1 MHFNPDYGSIILPL
15 RYPEMSVEDLPEP
28 EEPVTIDTSQ
38 LEAVRHVVGELG
50 ATHFVVG
57 RLPVDGTFPWEHT
70 VGMEEF
76 LTRMITDP
84 EFVQRAVEAYVNR
97 SLAWIAAMLETG
109 VDAVM
114 TGDDYSDN
122 RGPIMGKELFRKFI
136 LPGIK
141 RQCEATH
148 ALGGIFIKHTDGKV
162 WELLED
168 LVDAG
173 VDAWHGIQPSIGM
186 DLRLL
191 KLRYGDKLC
200 FFGGV
205 DCDTLIAADAEGVR
219 QEVRYALRNAAPGG
233 DLVVTSSNVLQPGMK
248 LENYLAMRD
257 ELRKHGAYPIC
268 LP

>member
-1 MHFNPDYGSIILPL
+1 VDGRLAEAILGHPTLYNRGWEELNALWSGRRDEVVWDYCEAQVGLARALEWDYLRVPAVFPRGDYRPPRMTGRTSWIDEGGLEMHLNPDYGSIILPL
-15 RYPEMSVEDLPEP
+15 RYPEMSVEDLLEP

-70 VGMEEF
+70 V
-76 LTRMITDP
+76 
-84 EFVQRAVEAYVNR
+84 
-97 SLAWIAAMLETG
+97 
-109 VDAVM
+109 
-114 TGDDYSDN
+114 
-122 RGPIMGKELFRKFI
+122 
-136 LPGIK
+136 
-141 RQCEATH
+141 
-148 ALGGIFIKHTDGKV
+148 
-162 WELLED
+162 
-168 LVDAG
+168 
-173 VDAWHGIQPSIGM
+173 GM